1 MKKFIAIMLAA
12 AMALSLTACQ
22 KSDELPGARRRT
34 AAPLPLSPPRR
45 RLRITAAM
53 ALDCCPILSR

>member
-22 KSDELPGARRRT
+22 KSDEASGSAGGGRQLRFLFHLRGAD
-34 AAPLPLSPPRR
+34 SG
-45 RLRITAAM
+45 
-53 ALDCCPILSR
+53 